1 MHPRNC
7 GVDGHAPEGKT
18 RLDYFLVRK
27 VSCLSRLGLWRRSMH
42 GTRRLPG
49 WRGRAWQR
57 KAGVIVAAGAVLA
70 AAAALLPA
78 MAGAVPAQ
86 AATGTAFVR
95 VNQIGYA
102 TASQA
107 KRAYLMASTAETGAT
122 FSVANSSGAT
132 VYTASI
138 GPNLGKW

>member
-27 VSCLSRLGLWRRSMH
+27 VSCLSRLGLWRRSLH

-57 KAGVIVAAGAVLA
+57 KAGVIVAAGAVLTA
-70 AAAALLPA
+70 AAAVLPA
-78 MAGAVPAQ
+78 RAGAVPAR
-86 AATGTAFVR
+86 AAAAAFVR

-107 KRAYLMASTAETGAT
+107 KRAYLMASTAETGAR
-122 FSVANSSGAT
+122 FSVKNASGTT
-132 VYTASI
+132 VYSAPI
-138 GPNLGKW
+138 GVNLGKW